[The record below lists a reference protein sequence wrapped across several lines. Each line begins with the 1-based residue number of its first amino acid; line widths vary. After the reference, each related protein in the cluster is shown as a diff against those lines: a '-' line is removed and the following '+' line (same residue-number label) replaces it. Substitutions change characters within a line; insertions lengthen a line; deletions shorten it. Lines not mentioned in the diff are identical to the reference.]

1 MKITLK
7 VKKLLK
13 DPDFIGWM
21 TWLILTVVL
30 SPLCI
35 HLMFKYTYDSASP
48 VIRYIV
54 GLFAAAMLAG
64 VLSLGIN
71 ELLFRLRRK
80 REASKRK
87 ILKKSGKGRAR

>member
-1 MKITLK
+1 VK

-13 DPDFIGWM
+13 DPDFIGWV
-21 TWLILTVVL
+21 TWFVLAAAL

-35 HLMFKYTYDSASP
+35 HLMYQYTYDTATA
-48 VIRYIV
+48 VVRWIV
-54 GLFAAAMLAG
+54 GLFAAAMIAG

-80 REASKRK
+80 RGASKRK
-87 ILKKSGKGRAR
+87 DSRKTARGRAR